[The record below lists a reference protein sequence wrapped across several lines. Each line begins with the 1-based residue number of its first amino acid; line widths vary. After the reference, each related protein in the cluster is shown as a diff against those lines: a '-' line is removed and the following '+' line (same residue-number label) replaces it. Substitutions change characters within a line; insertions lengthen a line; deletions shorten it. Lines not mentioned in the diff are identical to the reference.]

1 MIITGN
7 VGWGICARG
16 EGSRPWE
23 SGSGGGGGEYGC
35 GVKKCTVKCQIN
47 MTVRHAR

>member
-16 EGSRPWE
+16 EGSCPWE
-23 SGSGGGGGEYGC
+23 SGGGEDEYGG
-35 GVKKCTVKCQIN
+35 GVKKV
-47 MTVRHAR
+47 

>member
-16 EGSRPWE
+16 RVASVGERGRE
-23 SGSGGGGGEYGC
+23 EEYGC
-35 GVKKCTVKCQIN
+35 GVKKV
-47 MTVRHAR
+47 

>member
-16 EGSRPWE
+16 EGARPWE
-23 SGSGGGGGEYGC
+23 SGGREEEYGC
-35 GVKKCTVKCQIN
+35 GVKKV
-47 MTVRHAR
+47 